1 MFTTALSQDAQ
12 NALALLGKTQLL
24 PKDTYLAGGSALA
37 LHYGHRISIDF
48 DFFTPTHFIGKD
60 IIQELGKI
68 GTFKLQQ
75 TTERDT
81 LLGLFN
87 NVRFSLFLYEYPLI
101 LEPVLYSNIS
111 IISPEDIA
119 AMKLAA
125 IMDRGTKKDFI
136 DLYFLSKNGI
146 SIDRAFEYY
155 EKKYKALANNAY
167 SLVRSLSY
175 FDDAEQMEMPD
186 MILKINWEE
195 IKEFFRK
202 EVVTLA
208 EKYLR

>member
-1 MFTTALSQDAQ
+1 
-12 NALALLGKTQLL
+12 
-24 PKDTYLAGGSALA
+24 
-37 LHYGHRISIDF
+37 
-48 DFFTPTHFIGKD
+48 
-60 IIQELGKI
+60 
-68 GTFKLQQ
+68 
-75 TTERDT
+75 
-81 LLGLFN
+81 
-87 NVRFSLFLYEYPLI
+87 
-101 LEPVLYSNIS
+101 
-111 IISPEDIA
+111 
-119 AMKLAA
+119 
-125 IMDRGTKKDFI
+125 MDRGTKKDFI